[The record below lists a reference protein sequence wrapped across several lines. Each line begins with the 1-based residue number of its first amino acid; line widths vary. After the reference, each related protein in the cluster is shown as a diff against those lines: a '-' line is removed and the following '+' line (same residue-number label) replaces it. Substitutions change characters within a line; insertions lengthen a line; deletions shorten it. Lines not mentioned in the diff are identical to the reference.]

1 MEHLISVVFFFFLK
15 NILKNLFKFLMS
27 NLNTN
32 CLFSSPFN
40 LTTVNVRP
48 LIMLIKP
55 SILFMAAVMHR
66 TDYLVNVNSWEN
78 SGNLI
83 IMPGKKPFNVNRV
96 NKPSLII
103 PYWSKKPS
111 NVNRVNTP
119 PLIIPHLC
127 RNIDKYSRF
136 DFANRP

>member
-1 MEHLISVVFFFFLK
+1 
-15 NILKNLFKFLMS
+15 MS

-96 NKPSLII
+96 NKPPLII
-103 PYWSKKPS
+103 PYCCKNK
-111 NVNRVNTP
+111 VNTP
-119 PLIIPHLC
+119 PLTIPRLC
-127 RNIDKYSRF
+127 RNLDRYSRF